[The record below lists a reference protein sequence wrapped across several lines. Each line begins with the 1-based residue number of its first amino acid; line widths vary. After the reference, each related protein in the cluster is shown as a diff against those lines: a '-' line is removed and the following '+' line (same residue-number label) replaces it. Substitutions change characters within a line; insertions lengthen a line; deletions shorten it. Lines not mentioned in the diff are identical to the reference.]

1 MDNIS
6 YKELCDALETAR
18 IIAGAKFEELCN
30 DKKYKE
36 AAFFALLRDSLRE
49 QCRAVMDY
57 TLL

>member
-1 MDNIS
+1 MDRS

-36 AAFFALLRDSLRE
+36 AAFFGLLRDSLHD
-49 QCRAVMDY
+49 QIKAVMGY
-57 TLL
+57 NALL